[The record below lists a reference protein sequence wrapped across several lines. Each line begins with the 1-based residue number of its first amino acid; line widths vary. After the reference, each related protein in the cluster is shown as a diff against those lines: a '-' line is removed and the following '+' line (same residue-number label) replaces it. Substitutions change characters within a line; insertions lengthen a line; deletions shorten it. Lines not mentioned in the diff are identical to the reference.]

1 MVVHHLS
8 NKILCQSAYP
18 KRRPDG
24 RLSVISPCN
33 GRNSCIR
40 RSRVVHF
47 PTISVIF
54 ALNRTGSA
62 AKGTELNYFVAVII
76 TSHRI
81 FTLLE
86 TCYIELTNSNGTAR
100 NVSKSRSYLIS
111 RALPK
116 YFSLCHVR
124 SFEAFI
130 TIFIFEPSWIPAP
143 TRNQGLTTMECILF
157 RLSDH
162 YYPIWVLQV
171 SECTDRPA
179 RRRLPWRLRHYHH
192 ACRILV
198 RRLPKQR

>member
-18 KRRPDG
+18 KRRRDG
-24 RLSVISPCN
+24 RLSVISLCN

-81 FTLLE
+81 FTFPE
-86 TCYIELTNSNGTAR
+86 TCYIERTNSNGTAR
-100 NVSKSRSYLIS
+100 NVSKSRFYLIS
-111 RALPK
+111 RAPPK
-116 YFSLCHVR
+116 YFSQQKARQVEHFLPRLEGGYTIVY
-124 SFEAFI
+124 I
-130 TIFIFEPSWIPAP
+130 T
-143 TRNQGLTTMECILF
+143 
-157 RLSDH
+157 
-162 YYPIWVLQV
+162 V
-171 SECTDRPA
+171 
-179 RRRLPWRLRHYHH
+179 
-192 ACRILV
+192 
-198 RRLPKQR
+198 